1 MEVPQLKSWRG
12 LNRYARPIAPTPWPA
27 DNSRPPR
34 APAGTTLETGWMTRS
49 LRMVAVV
56 LGWALAAGIAPAAAQ
71 SAPPTSERDKVGYM
85 VGVDAGRAIGPALQD
100 IDMVAFQRAVENAI
114 AGKPPL
120 LDAAQARRTSRQL
133 MEAIIAR
140 KNGGTPPAVD
150 RELAGL
156 LLGDDVGRARA
167 GIAAEF
173 DMPMFLRGLRDGA
186 DATTTLALDAAE
198 MSRVRT
204 AFAARVAAERAAARQ
219 ARAESAVREE
229 EAFLAANRQVKGVFS
244 TPSGLQYM
252 VLKQGDGVRPR
263 PGQKVEVH
271 YEGKLLDG
279 TVFDS
284 SYARGQPAQFGL
296 NQVIAGWTEGLG
308 LMPVGAK
315 YRFWIPARL
324 GYGESG
330 AGRDIPPNATLTF
343 DVELLGVQ

>member
-1 MEVPQLKSWRG
+1 MK
-12 LNRYARPIAPTPWPA
+12 RPL
-27 DNSRPPR
+27 R
-34 APAGTTLETGWMTRS
+34 AMAG
-49 LRMVAVV
+49 AVLAACV
-56 LGWALAAGIAPAAAQ
+56 LAACVLAAGVMPVAAQ
-71 SAPPTSERDKVGYM
+71 QAPLASERDKAGYIL
-85 VGVDAGRAIGPALQD
+85 GVDAGRAIGPAMQD
-100 IDMVAFQRAVENAI
+100 IDMAAFQRAVENAI

-120 LDAAQARRTSRQL
+120 LDATQARRTSQQL
-133 MEAIIAR
+133 MESFIAR
-140 KNGGTPPAVD
+140 KNGAAAPAVD
-150 RELAGL
+150 RASVGL
-156 LLGDDVGRARA
+156 LLGDDIGRPRA
-167 GIAAEF
+167 GIAGVF
-173 DMPMFLRGLRDGA
+173 DMPTFLRGVRDGA
-186 DATTTLALDAAE
+186 NPAAALALDDAE
-198 MSRVRT
+198 IARVRT
-204 AFAARVAAERAAARQ
+204 AFAARVTAERAAARL
-219 ARAESAVREE
+219 AKAEAAVREE
-229 EAFLAANRQVKGVFS
+229 EAFLAANKQVKGVFS

-263 PGQKVEVH
+263 PGQRVEVH

-296 NQVIAGWTEGLG
+296 NQVIAGWTEGVG

>member
-1 MEVPQLKSWRG
+1 MKRTL
-12 LNRYARPIAPTPWPA
+12 
-27 DNSRPPR
+27 R
-34 APAGTTLETGWMTRS
+34 AMAA
-49 LRMVAVV
+49 MVFTACV
-56 LGWALAAGIAPAAAQ
+56 LAAGAMPAAAQ
-71 SAPPTSERDKVGYM
+71 QAPLASERDKAGYIL
-85 VGVDAGRAIGPALQD
+85 GVDAGRAIGPAMQD
-100 IDMVAFQRAVENAI
+100 IDMAAFQRAVENAI

-120 LDAAQARRTSRQL
+120 LDATQARRTSQQL
-133 MEAIIAR
+133 MESIIAR
-140 KNGGTPPAVD
+140 KNGTAAPTVD
-150 RELAGL
+150 RASVGL
-156 LLGDDVGRARA
+156 LLGEDIGRPRSAIA
-167 GIAAEF
+167 GEF
-173 DMPMFLRGLRDGA
+173 DMPAFLRGVRDGA
-186 DATTTLALDAAE
+186 DPATTLALDDAE
-198 MSRVRT
+198 IARVRT
-204 AFAARVAAERAAARQ
+204 AFAARVTAERAAARL
-219 ARAESAVREE
+219 ARAEAAVREE
-229 EAFLAANRQVKGVFS
+229 EAFLAANKQVKGVFS

-263 PGQKVEVH
+263 PGQRVEVH

-284 SYARGQPAQFGL
+284 SYARNDPATFGL

>member
-1 MEVPQLKSWRG
+1 MRQP
-12 LNRYARPIAPTPWPA
+12 
-27 DNSRPPR
+27 
-34 APAGTTLETGWMTRS
+34 
-49 LRMVAVV
+49 LRMTMAGAVLAAV
-56 LGWALAAGIAPAAAQ
+56 LAAGIAPALAQ
-71 SAPPTSERDKVGYM
+71 QAPLASERDKVGYI
-85 VGVDAGRAIGPALQD
+85 VGVDAGRAIGPAMGD
-100 IDMVAFQRAVENAI
+100 IDMAAFQRALQNAI

-120 LDAAQARRTSRQL
+120 LDAAQARKASQQL

-150 RELAGL
+150 GSLVGL
-156 LLGDDVGRARA
+156 LLGDDVGRPRA

-173 DMPMFLRGLRDGA
+173 DMPTFLRGMRDGA
-186 DATTTLALDAAE
+186 NAQAAQALDDAE

-204 AFAARVAAERAAARQ
+204 AFATRIAAERAAARQ
-219 ARAESAVREE
+219 ARAEAAARAEE
-229 EAFLAANRQVKGVFS
+229 TFLAANKQVKGVFT

-252 VLKQGDGVRPR
+252 VLRQGDGVRPR
-263 PGQKVEVH
+263 PGQRVEVH

-284 SYARGQPAQFGL
+284 SYARGEPAQFGL
-296 NQVIAGWTEGLG
+296 NQVIAGWTEGVG

-330 AGRDIPPNATLTF
+330 AGREIPPNATLTF